1 MSRGSGRQHAR
12 IQLAIWD
19 GDFAALTAD
28 EQLVYLM
35 LVSSS
40 DMSYAGVLP
49 LLPKRLAA
57 QTSDLNERRVRAA
70 LKGLAA
76 QRYVILDEDTD
87 EICVRT
93 YVRHDGI
100 LKQPNVIRALNKAY
114 AKVHSERIRE
124 AIRVEMVKAIGEGF
138 PEGIPQGHANA
149 LLEGFAKGVLEGVA

>member
-1 MSRGSGRQHAR
+1 MSRGTGRQYAR
-12 IQLAIWD
+12 IQLAIWN
-19 GDFAALTAD
+19 GEFAALPTD

-35 LVSSS
+35 LISSP

-57 QTSDLNERRVRAA
+57 QSTDLTERRVRMA

-76 QRYVILDEDTD
+76 KAYVILDEDTD

-93 YVRHDGI
+93 YVRHDGV

-114 AKVHSERIRE
+114 SKVHSERIKRV
-124 AIRVEMVKAIGEGF
+124 IRGEMDKAIGEGF
-138 PEGIPQGHANA
+138 PEGIPVGHAKA
-149 LLEGFAKGVLEGVA
+149 LREGFAEGLVEDVA